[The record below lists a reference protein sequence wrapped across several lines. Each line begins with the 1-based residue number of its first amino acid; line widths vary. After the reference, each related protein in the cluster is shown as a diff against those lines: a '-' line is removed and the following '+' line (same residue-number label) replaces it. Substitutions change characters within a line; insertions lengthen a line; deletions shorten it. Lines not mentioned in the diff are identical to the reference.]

1 MTTFDVK
8 FLSEL
13 GMSWAI
19 ENVLVT
25 FVARFSVIVGKRLS
39 LIRVI
44 SVHVT

>member
-1 MTTFDVK
+1 MTTFDAK

-19 ENVLVT
+19 ENALVM
-25 FVARFSVIVGKRLS
+25 FAARFLVIVSKRLS

-44 SVHVT
+44 GVHVT